1 MFFAIAALA
10 VQGLQQEAAQERAK
24 VDEQYRQELLA
35 IAAEQ
40 ERVNAEAQVAGRL
53 AEYNEVMAAQ
63 DVIFGTQGRLEEGS
77 VRAIE
82 RESERGLERDISLIR
97 AIGATK
103 AEMTEAGAAGQA
115 SGFAKQQ
122 QAQTNQL
129 ISSGLSSIG
138 GAYYNKPRPANA
150 ADEKSYR
157 LWNKKQNNKQVK

>member
-24 VDEQYRQELLA
+24 VDEEFRQQMLE

-40 ERVNAEAQVAGRL
+40 ERINAEAQVAGRL

-82 RESERGLERDISLIR
+82 RESERALERDTSLIR
-97 AIGATK
+97 AMGATR
-103 AEMTEAGAAGQA
+103 AQMTRAGAAGQA
-115 SGFAKQQ
+115 AGFAKQQ
-122 QAQTNQL
+122 QAQREQYATQVM
-129 ISSGLSSIG
+129 STIG
-138 GAYYNKPRPANA
+138 
-150 ADEKSYR
+150 
-157 LWNKKQNNKQVK
+157 KQVS